1 MPTRPVEVRI
11 PSSERVLAAPSLGP
25 RLPGTVNTRSAA
37 RWPPHDEAR
46 GPDVSSSRT
55 GCREPFPLREPVA
68 WKWCGAVSTNG
79 KRPRGRAWS
88 LGGLTGRNDRL
99 RAKTLARRWGVPHS
113 SSLWL
118 SPRAAPPSLVPWQ
131 RSSAAPSRAERRRA
145 AAHVSREAPIGLA
158 LRRHEHVSAPTAHT
172 AQATR
177 KAIAAPRLRGDRPG
191 FATPCS

>member
-1 MPTRPVEVRI
+1 MPTRPVEVRN
-11 PSSERVLAAPSLGP
+11 PPSERVLAAPSLGP
-25 RLPGTVNTRSAA
+25 RLPGTVKSRSAA

-55 GCREPFPLREPVA
+55 GCREPFPLHEPVA

-118 SPRAAPPSLVPWQ
+118 RPRAAPPPSCPWN
-131 RSSAAPSRAERRRA
+131 RSSAAPSRAERRQGGGARLTRGPHRSRPPAARA
-145 AAHVSREAPIGLA
+145 RQPAHRSHG
-158 LRRHEHVSAPTAHT
+158 RRNA
-172 AQATR
+172 
-177 KAIAAPRLRGDRPG
+177 KAIAAARLGGDRPG